1 MANDWM
7 KERLKNVPLF
17 RELSD
22 HELESLV
29 SICHVR
35 VYKPRTFVFMQGD
48 PLERVYF
55 IHSGTVKI
63 YKTDMS
69 GKEQIVSILIISS
82 PSYHLSHRGNN
93 APTLTKRLRNTT
105 MKSIKTFVAVA
116 ALSMIS
122 FGTFAQSISAS
133 ASTLD
138 RAEAKI
144 AAQAAEQGASYKITS
159 AQFNNRV
166 HMTAE
171 LTK

>member
-1 MANDWM
+1 
-7 KERLKNVPLF
+7 
-17 RELSD
+17 
-22 HELESLV
+22 
-29 SICHVR
+29 
-35 VYKPRTFVFMQGD
+35 
-48 PLERVYF
+48 
-55 IHSGTVKI
+55 
-63 YKTDMS
+63 MS
-69 GKEQIVSILIISS
+69 A
-82 PSYHLSHRGNN
+82 YHLSHRGNN
-93 APTLTKRLRNTT
+93 APTLIKHLSNTT

-116 ALSMIS
+116 ALSLIS
-122 FGTFAQSISAS
+122 FGSFAQSISAS